1 MNPEEARFRRL
12 ETLFHAALALLPE
25 KRNAYLDAECAG
37 DAALRAEL
45 AGLLDA
51 GSPDEPGPATAALA
65 GARRQLTIDHASL
78 PQGATVGVWRLI
90 RVLGSGGM
98 GNVYLAERTDGIY
111 RAHAALKMLSPWLR
125 GGAFE
130 TRFALERQILS
141 DLRHPAIAT
150 LLDGGVA
157 ADGTPY
163 LVMEYVEGEPITQF
177 AQTQALD
184 IPGRLRLL
192 LAVCHAVQH
201 AHQNLVIHRD
211 LKPGNILVAGD
222 GRPKLLDFGIA
233 KLLLPL
239 DGAQRPEDA
248 PEATR
253 ILTPEYASPEQ
264 IRGEPVTTASDVYSL
279 GVILYQLLVG
289 ERPRNSG
296 TGSALP
302 PPRPS
307 SAVLQVSLA
316 APPWNTPAQRQ
327 PWSRRLRGD
336 LDTLVLKSLA
346 AEPER
351 RYATAQQLGDD
362 IERYLR
368 NQPLNARPDTLRY
381 RTRKFFR
388 RHRVGVAL
396 AAVALTVIVGAAVSL
411 AVLAVRLRDERDRSA
426 AAQGRAEYQRKAA
439 ERVAQFL
446 ARLFEGANPNPA
458 EGAAPTLRDVLD
470 RGAKDVGEQ
479 LKDDAPVQARL
490 LVLMANAYRQ
500 LGENAKGIALA
511 EQAVALRRA
520 QQPQE
525 PAELADS
532 IDALG
537 ELRRADADYAQAER
551 LHREALSLRRE
562 LAPSDPVLIGRS
574 LNNLALTLYEAGRN
588 AEALPLYEASLALR
602 RRALGDSAPPV
613 LSTLVNIGLLR
624 RTLGDYASAEAAFRE
639 VLEQRLRTLG
649 ETHLST
655 ANVMT
660 HLGRTLVSRGHND
673 EAESLLRRALAVR
686 RQLLGDRNADVSIS
700 LYELAYALQQQGK
713 LEQAEAALRESRAI
727 DLQLYG
733 TDHAETAQTLAR
745 LGTVLLAQGRLEPAE
760 QALRESLRIVQ
771 RNLAPGHARIAAA
784 QSYLADVLV
793 ARGQTDPAEPLYRA
807 ALETQRRQLRADH
820 PEVGHSLLGL
830 AQVALLR
837 GDLPAAAARLDEGEP
852 ILRAAPSD
860 FEDQRRRLQRLRAD
874 LAKRAERDPEAA
886 RPASG

>member
-1 MNPEEARFRRL
+1 MNTDAARFRRL
-12 ETLFHAALALLPE
+12 EALFHAAQALPPE
-25 KRNAYLDAECAG
+25 RRGTYLDAECAG

-45 AGLLDA
+45 AGLLQT
-51 GSPDEPGPATAALA
+51 GPHDEPGPATALLDNA
-65 GARRQLTIDHASL
+65 GRQAAIDHAPL
-78 PQGATVGVWRLI
+78 PQGATLGVWRLI
-90 RVLGSGGM
+90 RILGSGGM
-98 GNVYLAERTDGIY
+98 GNVYLVERTDGVY
-111 RAHAALKMLSPWLR
+111 RTQAALKMLSPWLR
-125 GGAFE
+125 GSAFE

-163 LVMEYVEGEPITQF
+163 LVMEYVEGEPIVRF
-177 AQTQALD
+177 AQTHALD
-184 IPGRLRLL
+184 IPQRLKLL

-201 AHQNLVIHRD
+201 AHQNLVVHRD
-211 LKPGNILVAGD
+211 LKPGNILVASD

-233 KLLLPL
+233 KLLLSFD
-239 DGAQRPEDA
+239 DGQRPDDA
-248 PEATR
+248 PATR
-253 ILTPEYASPEQ
+253 LLTPEYASPEQ
-264 IRGEPVTTASDVYSL
+264 RRGEPVTTASDVYSL

-289 ERPRNSG
+289 ERPRCSG
-296 TGSALP
+296 TDPSLP

-307 SAVLQVSLA
+307 DAVAQQVIA
-316 APPWNTPAQRQ
+316 APPWNTPAQQ
-327 PWSRRLRGD
+327 QAWSRRLRGD
-336 LDTLVLKSLA
+336 LDTLVLTALA

-368 NQPLNARPDTLRY
+368 NQPLKARPDTLRY
-381 RTRKFFR
+381 RARKFFR

-396 AAVALTVIVGAAVSL
+396 AAVAAAIIVGAAVSL
-411 AVLAVRLRDERDRSA
+411 AILALRLRDERDRSA
-426 AAQGRAEYQRKAA
+426 AAQDRAEYQRKAA

-446 ARLFEGANPNPA
+446 GRLFEGANPNPA

-470 RGAKDVGEQ
+470 RGAQDVGDQ
-479 LKDDAPVQARL
+479 LKDDPPVQARL

-500 LGENAKGIALA
+500 LGEPGKGIALA
-511 EQAVALRRA
+511 ERAVALRRA

-537 ELRRADADYAQAER
+537 ELRRVNADYDQAEQ
-551 LHREALSLRRE
+551 LHREALGLRRE
-562 LAPSDPVLIGRS
+562 MAPADPVLVGRS
-574 LNNLALTLYEAGRN
+574 LNNLALTLYDAGRN
-588 AEALPLYEASLALR
+588 AEALPLYEAALTLR
-602 RRALGDSAPPV
+602 RRVLGDSAPPV

-624 RTLGDYASAEAAFRE
+624 RTLGDYAAAEAAFRE
-639 VLEQRLRTLG
+639 VLQQRLRTLG

-660 HLGRTLVSRGHND
+660 HLGRTLVSRGRND

-686 RQLLGDRNADVSIS
+686 RSRLGDRSSDVSIS
-700 LYELAYALQQQGK
+700 LYELAYALQQQGR
-713 LEQAEAALRESRAI
+713 LGEAEAALRESRAI

-733 TDHAETAQTLAR
+733 PDHAETAQTLAR
-745 LGTVLLAQGRLEPAE
+745 LGTVLLAQGRLESAE

-771 RNLAPGHARIAAA
+771 QHLAPGHARIAAA

-793 ARGQTDPAEPLYRA
+793 ARGQPDSAEPLYQA
-807 ALETQRRQLRADH
+807 ALEIQRRQLRADH

-830 AQVALLR
+830 AQAALLR
-837 GDLPAAAARLDEGEP
+837 DDLPAATAALDGGEP
-852 ILRAAPSD
+852 MLRGAPAD

-874 LAKRAERDPEAA
+874 LAQRAAAHATAA
-886 RPASG
+886 RPGPG